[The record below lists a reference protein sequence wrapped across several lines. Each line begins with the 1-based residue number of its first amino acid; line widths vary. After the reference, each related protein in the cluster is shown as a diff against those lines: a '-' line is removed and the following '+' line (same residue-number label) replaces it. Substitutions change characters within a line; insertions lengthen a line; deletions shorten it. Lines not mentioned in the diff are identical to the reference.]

1 MAAVFR
7 GRLRFTVAGICDNPH
22 GIGHLRA
29 LVVEDEMLIRWS
41 VVETL
46 NKAGCIVTEAPDGV
60 TALRVLSEAP
70 DAIDVVVLDYRLP
83 DSNDL
88 SLLARIRQVSP
99 RSAVLMMTAF
109 GTADVI
115 QQALALGVSRV
126 IEKPF
131 ELHDLESWIVQ
142 ACTPAPQ

>member
-1 MAAVFR
+1 MELFQKLNEAYVTEIREHAR
-7 GRLRFTVAGICDNPH
+7 RFANLH
-22 GIGHLRA
+22 A

-46 NKAGCIVTEAPDGV
+46 NKAGYLVTEAPDGA
-60 TALRVLSEAP
+60 TALSVLAEIP
-70 DAIDVVVLDYRLP
+70 DAIDIVLLDYRLP

-88 SLLARIRQVSP
+88 ALLARIRQLSP

-109 GTADVI
+109 GTPEVI
-115 QQALALGVSRV
+115 EQALALGVSRV

-131 ELHDLESWIVQ
+131 EMHDLEAMVAQ
-142 ACTPAPQ
+142 VCAPSS

>member
-1 MAAVFR
+1 MVTGIR
-7 GRLRFTVAGICDNPH
+7 GHAHDIA
-22 GIGHLRA
+22 HLHA
-29 LVVEDEMLIRWS
+29 LVVEDELLIRWS

-46 NKAGCIVTEAPDGV
+46 TRAGCVVSEAPDGA
-60 TALRVLSEAP
+60 TALRVLSEAA

-88 SLLARIRQVSP
+88 GLLARIRQISP

-109 GTADVI
+109 GTPAVI
-115 QQALALGVSRV
+115 EQALALGVARV

-131 ELHDLESWIVQ
+131 EMDDLETLIAQV
-142 ACTPAPQ
+142 CAPKS

>member
-1 MAAVFR
+1 MV
-7 GRLRFTVAGICDNPH
+7 TGIREDARN
-22 GIGHLRA
+22 ITHLHA

-46 NKAGCIVTEAPDGV
+46 TRAGCVVAEAPDGA
-60 TALRVLSEAP
+60 TALRVLSETP
-70 DAIDVVVLDYRLP
+70 DPIDVVVLDYRLP

-88 SLLARIRQVSP
+88 GLLARIRQISP

-109 GTADVI
+109 GTPEVVE
-115 QQALALGVSRV
+115 QALALGVSRV

-131 ELHDLESWIVQ
+131 EMHDLEALVAQ
-142 ACTPAPQ
+142 VCAPAPH

>member
-1 MAAVFR
+1 MTGMREPARHIA
-7 GRLRFTVAGICDNPH
+7 
-22 GIGHLRA
+22 HLHA

-46 NKAGCIVTEAPDGV
+46 NKAGCLVTEAPDGA
-60 TALRVLSEAP
+60 TALRVLAETP

-88 SLLARIRQVSP
+88 GLLARIRQLSP

-109 GTADVI
+109 GTPEVI
-115 QQALALGVSRV
+115 EQALALGVSRV

-131 ELHDLESWIVQ
+131 EMHDLEAMVAQ
-142 ACTPAPQ
+142 VCAYGP